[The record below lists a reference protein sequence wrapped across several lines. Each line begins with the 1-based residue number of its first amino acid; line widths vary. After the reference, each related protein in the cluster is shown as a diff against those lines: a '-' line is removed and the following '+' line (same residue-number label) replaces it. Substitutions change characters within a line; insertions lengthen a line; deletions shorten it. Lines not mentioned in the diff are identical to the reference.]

1 MFKIWYLYN
10 TIHQKS
16 FLLHSVQVVF
26 ISMTDR
32 QTHGSN
38 LASVPFPKQYAKS
51 RAMLFQE
58 SENSFCPI
66 GCGMDEIAMHHLGCT
81 TLPASDLRLLNR
93 WMSHK
98 NTDPPIQLAIMRGL
112 KEWILVEPIP

>member
-81 TLPASDLRLLNR
+81 TLPASDLRSLNR

-98 NTDPPIQLAIMRGL
+98 NIAPPIQIKLSS
-112 KEWILVEPIP
+112 